1 MSSIVPVSLFTEAF
15 SLEVLAATVV
25 MLALIFTVC
34 VRHRPKITAIAGIK
48 TLPPSSPPPLDS
60 SPPHRSPSALL
71 ASRDFVCNMARLA
84 EHIMMND
91 VPMDFWDFDEAEP
104 LAAEELRLRLR
115 CREQAPFFAPD
126 KVGDV
131 PEKPP
136 AEAASCHVRWQ
147 RARWTVAFKQQFK
160 PTVADWIDTGVGLEK
175 PACVL
180 LLEPLQG
187 GPPLIAVAFRGSK
200 TFQDYA
206 RTDVSPSFI
215 PVPCGDLADE
225 LGLPAV
231 GGDGAEGGEEA
242 GEGAE
247 GTEGAEPS
255 DEPDASLL
263 AHGSSS
269 SGGSGGGGGGGSDGM
284 LGGGDDGGTALA
296 HGSSASR
303 APLARLRSVKSD
315 PDLKSAKLMV
325 FLSASKRP
333 CVTLGAWKAYAGEE
347 EAASFDGYNPR
358 ARVRRAVERLLRSYP
373 KARLVLTGHSLGG
386 VLSTL
391 CAFDLIAQSEVVR
404 SAGPLTLI
412 NFAAPRMFNQAFQDA
427 MSTLEES
434 GRLHALRVVVGADMI
449 ARIPPK
455 QLGCVH
461 GVLPR
466 ILLHPKAAAEGGAA
480 AACQFS
486 AADPD
491 DADLW
496 RIQAEDAHIFHA
508 LYLGGEVTPGHR
520 PNDPAVTVP
529 VSTPWPI
536 TTT

>member
-1 MSSIVPVSLFTEAF
+1 
-15 SLEVLAATVV
+15 
-25 MLALIFTVC
+25 MLA
-34 VRHRPKITAIAGIK
+34 
-48 TLPPSSPPPLDS
+48 
-60 SPPHRSPSALL
+60 
-71 ASRDFVCNMARLA
+71 
-84 EHIMMND
+84 
-91 VPMDFWDFDEAEP
+91 
-104 LAAEELRLRLR
+104 
-115 CREQAPFFAPD
+115 
-126 KVGDV
+126 
-131 PEKPP
+131 
-136 AEAASCHVRWQ
+136 
-147 RARWTVAFKQQFK
+147 
-160 PTVADWIDTGVGLEK
+160 
-175 PACVL
+175 
-180 LLEPLQG
+180 
-187 GPPLIAVAFRGSK
+187 
-200 TFQDYA
+200 
-206 RTDVSPSFI
+206 
-215 PVPCGDLADE
+215 
-225 LGLPAV
+225 
-231 GGDGAEGGEEA
+231 
-242 GEGAE
+242 
-247 GTEGAEPS
+247 
-255 DEPDASLL
+255 
-263 AHGSSS
+263 
-269 SGGSGGGGGGGSDGM
+269 
-284 LGGGDDGGTALA
+284 GGDDGGTALA

-466 ILLHPKAAAEGGAA
+466 ILLHPKAAAERAPPPPASSPPPTPTTPTSGASKPRTRTSSTRST
-480 AACQFS
+480 S
-486 AADPD
+486 AA
-491 DADLW
+491 
-496 RIQAEDAHIFHA
+496 R
-508 LYLGGEVTPGHR
+508 GRTPGHR